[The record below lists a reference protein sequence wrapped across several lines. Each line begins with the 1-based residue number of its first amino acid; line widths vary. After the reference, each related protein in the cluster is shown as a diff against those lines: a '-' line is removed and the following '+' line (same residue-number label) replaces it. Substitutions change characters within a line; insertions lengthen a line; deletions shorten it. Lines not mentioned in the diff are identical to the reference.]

1 MVLVPFLLLVLGG
14 VSAAFHSF
22 QREVAETAA
31 AAGVQATASA
41 TAADPTEPDLDAAVQ
56 PTLELLRPALLG
68 SSVEVVRGRQ
78 CDPLGWIPEG
88 RLQVCTWLDPAV
100 RDSSGRPALVGETV
114 RGTTLPLVPLL
125 GHPLPRAIDIS
136 LEVRAVTYQR

>member
-31 AAGVQATASA
+31 AAGVQAAASA
-41 TAADPTEPDLDAAVQ
+41 TAADPTRPALDAAVQ

-68 SSVEVVRGRQ
+68 STVTVLDGRR
-78 CDPLGWIPEG
+78 CDPLGSIPEG

-100 RDSSGRPALVGETV
+100 RDARGRPALVGETV
-114 RGTTLPLVPLL
+114 RGTPPPLVPLL
-125 GHPLPRAIDIS
+125 GNPLPRAIDVS
-136 LEVRAVTYQR
+136 LEVRTVTYQQ